1 MKIVRHF
8 ATRHCSVSNW
18 RRMPNPTQQMSNNQ
32 VDTSVPQPIFRV
44 TVVSRTIPAI
54 NYQHRN
60 GSTKVDLHGT
70 ELMPLSKGTADV
82 ASNTGATR
90 MTVRFEKLGQP
101 SQFGPEFL
109 TFVLWAIT
117 PEGRAKSIGEVMSK
131 NNDGKAEIVASSDL
145 QSFGM
150 IVTAEP
156 YWAVTQPSDV
166 VVMENFI
173 RTDTTGTM
181 EQVNAK
187 YDLLKR
193 GTYTINLRE
202 RDAFVNDIHIPL
214 QLREARMAMDIAR
227 AQGGEHY
234 AADTMH
240 TASIDLKNAEDF
252 YRNKHVDA
260 KSLETNA
267 REATQM
273 AEDARIISVRR
284 EQEEALAAER
294 AAAQAREQAERDKA
308 AAEAQARAQA
318 DTARQQADQARM
330 QADQARL
337 QAETDRKAAEQ
348 ARAEAQ
354 ALASQAER
362 DRQAAEAARNVAM
375 AQNQLAQSDAER
387 SRLAA
392 QKAEAEKQELRQRLL
407 AQFNMILA
415 TRDSARGLIINMS
428 DVLFDFDKATL
439 KPGAREKL
447 AKVSGIVLA
456 YPGLKLAVEGH
467 TDSIGSDEY
476 NQTLSEK
483 RANAVRDYLVEQGLS
498 EFSITAQGLGK
509 SDPVATNDTNAGR
522 ALNRRVELVVSGEV
536 IGQPLGQSP
545 APNSSL
551 TPPTNGVQ

>member
-1 MKIVRHF
+1 MKIRATLLF
-8 ATRHCSVSNW
+8 AAAPFLLAQV
-18 RRMPNPTQQMSNNQ
+18 PNPTQQLSGS
-32 VDTSVPQPIFRV
+32 VDNGVPQPIFRV

-60 GSTKVDLHGT
+60 GTTKVDLHGT
-70 ELMPLSKGTADV
+70 ELMPLSKGVADV

-117 PEGRAKSIGEVMSK
+117 PEGRAKSIGEVVSR
-131 NNDGKAEIVASSDL
+131 NNDGKSEIVASSDL

-156 YWAVTQPSDV
+156 YWAVSQPSDV

-173 RTDTTGTM
+173 RKDTTGTM

-193 GTYTINLRE
+193 GTYTVNLRQP
-202 RDAFVNDIHIPL
+202 DPFVNDIHIPL
-214 QLREARMAMDIAR
+214 QLREARMAMDIAK
-227 AQGGEHY
+227 AQGAERY

-240 TASIDLKNAEDF
+240 TASIDLLNAEDF

-284 EQEEALAAER
+284 EEADALTAER
-294 AAAQAREQAERDKA
+294 AAAAAREQSERDKA

-318 DTARQQADQARM
+318 DQSRM
-330 QADQARL
+330 QADQARAL
-337 QAETDRKAAEQ
+337 AETDRAAAEKARADAQ
-348 ARAEAQ
+348 ALAARAEA
-354 ALASQAER
+354 
-362 DRQAAEAARNVAM
+362 DRQAAEAAKNVAM
-375 AQNQLAQSDAER
+375 AQNQQAQSDADR
-387 SRLAA
+387 ARMAA
-392 QKAEAEKQELRQRLL
+392 QRAEAEKQELRQRLL

-456 YPGLKLAVEGH
+456 YPGLKLSVEGY

-483 RANAVRDYLVEQGLS
+483 RADAVRDYLVSQSLNQS
-498 EFSITAQGLGK
+498 SITAQGLGK
-509 SDPVATNDTNAGR
+509 ADPVATNDTNAGR

-536 IGQPLGQSP
+536 IGQQLGQS
-545 APNSSL
+545 SS
-551 TPPTNGVQ
+551 PSASFMPSNNNR